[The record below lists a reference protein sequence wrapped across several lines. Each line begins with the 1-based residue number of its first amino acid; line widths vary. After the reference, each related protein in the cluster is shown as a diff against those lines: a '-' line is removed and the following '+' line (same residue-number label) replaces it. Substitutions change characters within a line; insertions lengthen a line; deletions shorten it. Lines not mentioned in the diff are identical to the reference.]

1 MYILKYK
8 ELSIIVSRKQT
19 VNKCLLSEF
28 NESAKLKNLNIY
40 TQVTFHQITDVNTL
54 TMYKGSSIK
63 ILLTT
68 RPLQKGSIPRMPPA
82 ANTIQ

>member
-68 RPLQKGSIPRMPPA
+68 RPLRKGSIPRMPPA